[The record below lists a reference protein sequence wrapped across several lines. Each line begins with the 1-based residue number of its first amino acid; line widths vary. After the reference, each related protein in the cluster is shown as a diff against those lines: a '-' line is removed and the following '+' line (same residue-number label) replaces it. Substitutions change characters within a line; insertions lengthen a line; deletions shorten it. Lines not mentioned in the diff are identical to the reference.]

1 MKIPRPPHRWR
12 LTPRQAIAAQRRLA
26 SLVSATPPARRPRTI
41 AGLDAAFSP
50 DGQHCIAGVILW
62 DIESGSLVEKHVA
75 RRPLTFPY
83 VPGLLSFREAPALL
97 AALRKLRQTPDALMC
112 DGQGIAHP
120 RRFGIASHM
129 GILTGLPSI
138 GCAKSRLVGEH
149 EKPCP
154 PRGSFAPLRHEGAM
168 LGAVLRTQNGVRP
181 VYVSIGHR
189 MDLATAIATVL
200 ECAPRYRI
208 PEPTRLADILVA
220 SEKRRSP
227 EAPHHSGRC
236 LQSAK

>member
-1 MKIPRPPHRWR
+1 VKIPPAPHRWR

-26 SLVSATPPARRPRTI
+26 SLVSAAPPARRPRTI

-50 DGQHCIAGVILW
+50 DGKHCIAGVILW

-97 AALRKLRQTPDALMC
+97 AALRKLRQTPDAIMC

-138 GCAKSRLVGEH
+138 GCAKSRLFGERKVRRTTTRYVGGWDA
-149 EKPCP
+149 
-154 PRGSFAPLRHEGAM
+154 RS
-168 LGAVLRTQNGVRP
+168 LGLGGWTLDAVHAYDPVTPDRVLRRRDGAQRGQRWPDDPNHRGHGLEHIGNG
-181 VYVSIGHR
+181 
-189 MDLATAIATVL
+189 A
-200 ECAPRYRI
+200 
-208 PEPTRLADILVA
+208 
-220 SEKRRSP
+220 
-227 EAPHHSGRC
+227 
-236 LQSAK
+236 